1 MLRHSASSGFDAQL
15 GPSSSSLRLAP
26 WACAARDIPPRPRQ
40 TRCVGGPQP
49 PSCPHSGRAD
59 LIRAASAGAR
69 PMRAS
74 HSLEEAAHAPPGPSA
89 RPDRGDRAQNSAMG
103 VLIPRH
109 RSSATARSSAGP
121 WEGSSAGTS
130 ATRASGAGSD
140 PSSSGGSMAAGAAH
154 SVAAARRGEG
164 GYGANQQGNA
174 LVLQCSSPPADGP
187 LPGAKLKALRKL
199 FGEKSTNLD

>member
-1 MLRHSASSGFDAQL
+1 MLHHSASSGFEAASRP
-15 GPSSSSLRLAP
+15 GSSSLRLAP

-59 LIRAASAGAR
+59 LIRATSAGAR

-74 HSLEEAAHAPPGPSA
+74 HSLEEAAHAAPGPSA
-89 RPDRGDRAQNSAMG
+89 CPDRGDRAQNSAMG

-130 ATRASGAGSD
+130 AAALLEPAPTQAAPAEAWRLELRTRLQPRAVAR
-140 PSSSGGSMAAGAAH
+140 AATGLTNKVTH
-154 SVAAARRGEG
+154 WSCSAAAPPQMAR
-164 GYGANQQGNA
+164 YQ
-174 LVLQCSSPPADGP
+174 VLS
-187 LPGAKLKALRKL
+187 
-199 FGEKSTNLD
+199 

>member
-1 MLRHSASSGFDAQL
+1 MGGQQRRHL
-15 GPSSSSLRLAP
+15 GR
-26 WACAARDIPPRPRQ
+26 
-40 TRCVGGPQP
+40 
-49 PSCPHSGRAD
+49 
-59 LIRAASAGAR
+59 
-69 PMRAS
+69 
-74 HSLEEAAHAPPGPSA
+74 
-89 RPDRGDRAQNSAMG
+89 
-103 VLIPRH
+103 
-109 RSSATARSSAGP
+109 
-121 WEGSSAGTS
+121 
-130 ATRASGAGSD
+130 RASGAGSD

>member
-1 MLRHSASSGFDAQL
+1 MLRHATARAFETASRPG
-15 GPSSSSLRLAP
+15 SSSLQLAP

-40 TRCVGGPQP
+40 TRRVGGPQP

-74 HSLEEAAHAPPGPSA
+74 HSLEEAAHAAPGPSA
-89 RPDRGDRAQNSAMG
+89 CPDRGDRAQNSAMG

-130 ATRASGAGSD
+130 AAALPEPAPTQAAPAEAWRLELRTRLQPRA
-140 PSSSGGSMAAGAAH
+140 MARAATGLTNKVTH
-154 SVAAARRGEG
+154 WSCSAAAPPQMAR
-164 GYGANQQGNA
+164 YQ
-174 LVLQCSSPPADGP
+174 VLS
-187 LPGAKLKALRKL
+187 
-199 FGEKSTNLD
+199 

>member
-1 MLRHSASSGFDAQL
+1 MLRHSTARAFETASRPG
-15 GPSSSSLRLAP
+15 SSSLRLAP

-74 HSLEEAAHAPPGPSA
+74 HSLEEAAHAAPGPA
-89 RPDRGDRAQNSAMG
+89 ACPDRGDRAQNSAMG

-121 WEGSSAGTS
+121 CEGSSAGTS
-130 ATRASGAGSD
+130 GATLLEPAPTRAA
-140 PSSSGGSMAAGAAH
+140 PAEAWRLELRTRLQPRAVARAATGLTNKVTH
-154 SVAAARRGEG
+154 WSCSAAAPPQMAR
-164 GYGANQQGNA
+164 YQ
-174 LVLQCSSPPADGP
+174 VLS
-187 LPGAKLKALRKL
+187 
-199 FGEKSTNLD
+199 

>member
-1 MLRHSASSGFDAQL
+1 MLHHSTARAFETASRPG
-15 GPSSSSLRLAP
+15 SSSLRLAP

-130 ATRASGAGSD
+130 AAALLEPAPTRAA
-140 PSSSGGSMAAGAAH
+140 PAEAWRLELRTRLQPRAVARAATGLTDKVTH
-154 SVAAARRGEG
+154 WSCSAAA
-164 GYGANQQGNA
+164 
-174 LVLQCSSPPADGP
+174 LSLIHI
-187 LPGAKLKALRKL
+187 
-199 FGEKSTNLD
+199 